1 MRNGE
6 CGAWNSAFRIP
17 HSAFMTTNDL
27 QNADIRDIK
36 PDVLVLP
43 PWWVWAGLVLAVAAV
58 ALVAWWALHRRKQE
72 AKEVFVPRQNAVEE
86 ARERLEAARRLMM
99 AGEIEAFY
107 VAVSDAVRQY
117 TERQFRLR
125 AAEQT
130 TEEFLQDMARSQRL
144 RPTHKELLGE
154 FLTQCDLVKFARF
167 RPGPKDMEA
176 ALAAAT
182 RFVDET
188 VPQEIKLGGVPGAP
202 DAASPD
208 SAPAATPQP

>member
-1 MRNGE
+1 
-6 CGAWNSAFRIP
+6 
-17 HSAFMTTNDL
+17 MTNNL
-27 QNADIRDIK
+27 QSTDIHDIK
-36 PDVLVLP
+36 PDVVILP
-43 PWWVWAGLVLAVAAV
+43 PWWVWAALVLAVAAV
-58 ALVAWWALHRRKQE
+58 VFVVWLVLRKRRQE

-86 ARERLEAARRLMM
+86 ARERLEAARKLML

-107 VAVSDAVRQY
+107 IAVSDAVRQY
-117 TERQFRLR
+117 IERQFRLR

-144 RPTHKELLGE
+144 RPTHKELLTD

-188 VPQEIKLGGVPGAP
+188 VPQEVVEA
-202 DAASPD
+202 
-208 SAPAATPQP
+208 

>member
-1 MRNGE
+1 MIRENTNHGL
-6 CGAWNSAFRIP
+6 RI
-17 HSAFMTTNDL
+17 TNHEPVNTNTL
-27 QNADIRDIK
+27 QAANDIRDIK
-36 PDVLVLP
+36 PDVLILP
-43 PWWVWAGLVLAVAAV
+43 PWWVWMLLVLAVAAV
-58 ALVAWWALHRRKQE
+58 VLVVWLVLKKRRQE

-86 ARERLEAARRLMM
+86 ARERLEAARKLML

-117 TERQFRLR
+117 IERQFRLR

-130 TEEFLQDMARSQRL
+130 TEEFLQDMTRSQRL
-144 RPTHKELLGE
+144 RPTHKELLAE

-167 RPGPKDMEA
+167 RPGPKEMEA

-188 VPQEIKLGGVPGAP
+188 VPQEIALGDKSEAP
-202 DAASPD
+202 
-208 SAPAATPQP
+208 SAPAAPTQS

>member
-1 MRNGE
+1 MN
-6 CGAWNSAFRIP
+6 
-17 HSAFMTTNDL
+17 TNTL
-27 QNADIRDIK
+27 QAANDIRDIK
-36 PDVLVLP
+36 ADVLILP
-43 PWWVWAGLVLAVAAV
+43 PWWVWALLVLAAAAV
-58 ALVAWWALHRRKQE
+58 VLVVWLVLKKRRQE

-86 ARERLEAARRLMM
+86 ARERLEAARKLML

-107 VAVSDAVRQY
+107 IAVSDAVRQY
-117 TERQFRLR
+117 IERQFRLR

-130 TEEFLQDMARSQRL
+130 TEEFLQDMTRSQRM
-144 RPTHKELLGE
+144 RPTHKELLEE

-188 VPQEIKLGGVPGAP
+188 VPQEVVSGSESKAQ
-202 DAASPD
+202 SPD
-208 SAPAATPQP
+208 RAGQAPAATTQS

>member
-1 MRNGE
+1 MIREGTNHE
-6 CGAWNSAFRIP
+6 LRI
-17 HSAFMTTNDL
+17 TNHEAVNTNTL
-27 QNADIRDIK
+27 QAANDIRDIK
-36 PDVLVLP
+36 ADVLILP
-43 PWWVWAGLVLAVAAV
+43 PWWVWALLVLAAAAV
-58 ALVAWWALHRRKQE
+58 VLVVWLVLKKRRQE

-86 ARERLEAARRLMM
+86 ARERLEAARKLML

-107 VAVSDAVRQY
+107 IAVSDAVRQY
-117 TERQFRLR
+117 IERQFRLR

-130 TEEFLQDMARSQRL
+130 TEEFLQDMTRSQRM
-144 RPTHKELLGE
+144 RPTHKELLEE

-188 VPQEIKLGGVPGAP
+188 VPQEVVSGSESKAQ
-202 DAASPD
+202 SPD
-208 SAPAATPQP
+208 RAGQAPAATTQS